1 MNKSP
6 STAVIAA
13 WAALVRAERRV
24 LSSVAADLKAADLLS
39 MSEYDALLELDRAGA
54 AGLRPGELQKR
65 LGLAQ
70 YRISRLGDSLHK
82 AGYAHR
88 RPCPEDGRGAV
99 VTITAEGHALVRSV
113 WPAYAEAIARHFGS
127 RLDAVQA
134 SELARL
140 LGILTR
146 EVDHGA

>member
-1 MNKSP
+1 MNKGP

-13 WAALVRAERRV
+13 WAALVRAERTI
-24 LSSVAADLKAADLLS
+24 LSGVAADLKAAGLLS
-39 MSEYDALLELDRAGA
+39 TGEYDALLELDRAGA

-70 YRISRLGDSLHK
+70 YRISRLVDGLHK
-82 AGYAHR
+82 AGYARR

-99 VTITAEGHALVRSV
+99 VTITAEGHALVRSM
-113 WPAYAEAIARHFGS
+113 WPAYAEAVGRHLGS

-140 LGILTR
+140 LGTLTR